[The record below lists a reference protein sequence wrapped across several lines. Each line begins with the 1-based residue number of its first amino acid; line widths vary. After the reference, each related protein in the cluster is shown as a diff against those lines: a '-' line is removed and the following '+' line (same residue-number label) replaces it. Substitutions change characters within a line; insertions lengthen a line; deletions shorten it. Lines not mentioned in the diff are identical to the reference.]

1 MLKLRNAVPA
11 DIPLMLD
18 YIRELAEYEREA
30 DKAVARAEDLERHLF
45 GERPVAYAV
54 MAEWDG
60 QDAGWAIW
68 FYSFSTWEGRP
79 GLYLEDLYV
88 RPRFRGTGVGKALL
102 KHLAAVAVE
111 NGCTRYVWQVLD
123 WNTPSLDF
131 YEAMGASVLREWLT
145 CRVEGEALLR
155 LAEGAP
161 PAERSATTS

>member
-1 MLKLRNAVPA
+1 MLKLRNAVPD

-45 GERPVAYAV
+45 GEQPVAYAV

-68 FYSFSTWEGRP
+68 FYNFSTWEGRP

-88 RPRFRGTGVGKALL
+88 RPRFRGTGIGKALL

-111 NGCTRYVWQVLD
+111 KGCTRYVWQVLD
-123 WNTPSLDF
+123 WNTPSLEF
-131 YEAMGASVLREWLT
+131 YEAMGARVLREWLT
-145 CRVEGEALLR
+145 CRVEGEALRR

-161 PAERSATTS
+161 RADG